1 MKWFRRIRKWR
12 RSRRTQAAAARL
24 PRWRLVFR
32 VFSVLTFFLVFST
45 GGYAFS
51 RYLNDTNYLR
61 IRTIRVDGATA
72 LNLNRIVEQSGITK
86 ANNVIFLDQDAVA
99 ARIRALPF
107 IEWCH
112 VTRVFPDQV
121 IISVEERIPVATL
134 LAHNK
139 AFLIDESLNVLE
151 ELMPGQPHVGP
162 FVTELP
168 GLGAIKAGQ
177 HLELAPLSE
186 ALDVLT
192 AFNSTTMSGEVTL
205 SEIAAPHE
213 NEIRMFCD
221 ELPYEIRWGR
231 GLSQEQAKRL
241 EILWGWSEGNISSTE
256 YVDLRFGED
265 VACR

>member
-1 MKWFRRIRKWR
+1 MKWFWKARKWWRVR
-12 RSRRTQAAAARL
+12 RAQAAAARL
-24 PRWRLVFR
+24 PRRRLVFR
-32 VFSVLTFFLVFST
+32 VLSVLTFFLVFSS
-45 GGYAFS
+45 GGYGFS

-72 LNLNRIVEQSGITK
+72 LNLNRIIEQSGITK
-86 ANNVIFLDQDAVA
+86 ADNVIFLDQDAVA
-99 ARIRALPF
+99 DRIRALSF

-121 IISVEERIPVATL
+121 IIAVQERVPVATL

-139 AFLIDESLNVLE
+139 AFLIDESFNVLE
-151 ELMPGQPHVGP
+151 ELMPGQSHVGP
-162 FVTELP
+162 FITDLP

-186 ALDVLT
+186 ALAVLT
-192 AFNSTTMSGEVTL
+192 AFNSTTMAGEVTL

-241 EILWGWSEGNISSTE
+241 EVLWRWSKGNIDSTE